1 MCRNAAVDSTFPG
14 NPQANQ
20 ANTPASNTIPLKLA
34 DLPDALYSKILALSK
49 AD

>member
-1 MCRNAAVDSTFPG
+1 MLRLIQHSQEIPK
-14 NPQANQ
+14 Q

-34 DLPDALYSKILALSK
+34 DLPDALYFKILALSK